1 MAGNDSLCS
10 RVYARAKRG
19 LIGENAR
26 VALAITPPQIA
37 LRALQRMYRPPTP
50 PNETEPVKR
59 FIPHASTALA
69 VLVAALACA
78 LPHAARAQAE
88 GGLYIADSAF
98 SFDQAARRG
107 LAQNARGTRF
117 FVLALPP
124 RTAALTTAA
133 PGATAA
139 LRDQVI
145 AQGGVLL
152 VCQRD
157 IDKGVIGAATLA
169 PGVVAVRGFPPAGSN
184 ALPLGERYFPD
195 ENRAVLPA
203 GNEALRRLRSSCS

>member
-1 MAGNDSLCS
+1 M
-10 RVYARAKRG
+10 
-19 LIGENAR
+19 
-26 VALAITPPQIA
+26 
-37 LRALQRMYRPPTP
+37 
-50 PNETEPVKR
+50 KR
-59 FIPHASTALA
+59 FIPHASTAIA

-78 LPHAARAQAE
+78 LPHAARAQTE

-107 LAQNARGTRF
+107 MAQNRKGTRF

-124 RTAALTTAA
+124 RTSALTTAA
-133 PGATAA
+133 PRATAT

-145 AQGGVLL
+145 AQGGVLF

-157 IDKGVIGAATLA
+157 IDKGIIDAAKLA
-169 PGVVAVRGFPPAGSN
+169 PGVVAVRGFPPVGSN
-184 ALPLGERYFPD
+184 ALPHGERYFPD

-203 GNEALRRLRSSCS
+203 GNEALRRLRSGCS